1 MAKPQTRSETALQ
14 SAVMRFGDDAF
25 RICYMHTKSGKETLT
40 LLSDVFMQYFL
51 DTQTFKSEG
60 EERLWVLRTA
70 HKTCMDYYAQ
80 KIRKKLTDE
89 QIAQRSKDM
98 PFETPKE
105 LCDILRLH
113 YTLLTAVAL
122 HYGAGDNTRF
132 IGRVTGKSASAVQ
145 NQLEKVKKA
154 ANMSEDDLREWVETL
169 ETPDDLL
176 HRVYYS
182 VLNESKDP
190 HFTANSRAKR
200 LKRNI
205 DRAMPFAAV
214 GVIVICL
221 LCVVAVRAGWFGT
234 KYVRTPDVVLESD
247 TPVSSAAESEVSHV
261 TLTPEPTASE
271 DTREAVNMSLSIFVP
286 SDSGLDQYSYKSLPA
301 DGAVLVQKMAEK
313 GAFPEDVT
321 LDALDYIKDGEVV
334 STMKSGEMLEVRLQF
349 SGALQEYLDSAS
361 STSSLEA
368 IAKTFRAFYEA
379 AGMTLSNLEVYS
391 DGKPVTVGDMQ
402 INCTSLMYGELP
414 VSAVLDG
421 DTNGGLILMK
431 ILVIDGQGGKM
442 GAALTDQIK
451 KNMPDAEVVAVGTN
465 SLATSAMLR
474 AGADAAATGENPVV
488 VNCTWA
494 DVIVGPIGIIL
505 ANALWGEITPKMAA
519 AVSECVAKKILIP
532 VNRCSVSVVGVQDK
546 TLSEYVRDAIAM
558 LKNMQ

>member
-1 MAKPQTRSETALQ
+1 MAKPQTRSENALQ

-51 DTQTFKSEG
+51 DTQTFKSES
-60 EERLWVLRTA
+60 EERLWVLRTT

-132 IGRVTGKSASAVQ
+132 IGHVTGKSASAVQ
-145 NQLEKVKKA
+145 NQLEKAKKA

-200 LKRNI
+200 LKRNV

-234 KYVRTPDVVLESD
+234 KYVRT
-247 TPVSSAAESEVSHV
+247 
-261 TLTPEPTASE
+261 
-271 DTREAVNMSLSIFVP
+271 LSIFVP

-301 DGAVLVQKMAEK
+301 DGAALVQKMAEK

-379 AGMTLSNLEVYS
+379 AGMTLSKLEVYS

-421 DTNGGLILMK
+421 DTNEPTEG
-431 ILVIDGQGGKM
+431 
-442 GAALTDQIK
+442 
-451 KNMPDAEVVAVGTN
+451 
-465 SLATSAMLR
+465 
-474 AGADAAATGENPVV
+474 
-488 VNCTWA
+488 
-494 DVIVGPIGIIL
+494 
-505 ANALWGEITPKMAA
+505 
-519 AVSECVAKKILIP
+519 
-532 VNRCSVSVVGVQDK
+532 
-546 TLSEYVRDAIAM
+546 
-558 LKNMQ
+558 

>member
-1 MAKPQTRSETALQ
+1 MQMAKPQTRSETALQ

-60 EERLWVLRTA
+60 EERLWVLRTT

-145 NQLEKVKKA
+145 NQLEKAKKA

-200 LKRNI
+200 LKRNV

-221 LCVVAVRAGWFGT
+221 LCVVAVRAGV
-234 KYVRTPDVVLESD
+234 VRHEIRAHAGRDF
-247 TPVSSAAESEVSHV
+247 
-261 TLTPEPTASE
+261 
-271 DTREAVNMSLSIFVP
+271 RERHA
-286 SDSGLDQYSYKSLPA
+286 GL
-301 DGAVLVQKMAEK
+301 
-313 GAFPEDVT
+313 
-321 LDALDYIKDGEVV
+321 
-334 STMKSGEMLEVRLQF
+334 
-349 SGALQEYLDSAS
+349 
-361 STSSLEA
+361 
-368 IAKTFRAFYEA
+368 
-379 AGMTLSNLEVYS
+379 
-391 DGKPVTVGDMQ
+391 
-402 INCTSLMYGELP
+402 
-414 VSAVLDG
+414 
-421 DTNGGLILMK
+421 
-431 ILVIDGQGGKM
+431 
-442 GAALTDQIK
+442 
-451 KNMPDAEVVAVGTN
+451 
-465 SLATSAMLR
+465 
-474 AGADAAATGENPVV
+474 
-488 VNCTWA
+488 
-494 DVIVGPIGIIL
+494 
-505 ANALWGEITPKMAA
+505 
-519 AVSECVAKKILIP
+519 
-532 VNRCSVSVVGVQDK
+532 
-546 TLSEYVRDAIAM
+546 
-558 LKNMQ
+558 

>member
-1 MAKPQTRSETALQ
+1 M
-14 SAVMRFGDDAF
+14 
-25 RICYMHTKSGKETLT
+25 
-40 LLSDVFMQYFL
+40 
-51 DTQTFKSEG
+51 
-60 EERLWVLRTA
+60 
-70 HKTCMDYYAQ
+70 
-80 KIRKKLTDE
+80 
-89 QIAQRSKDM
+89 
-98 PFETPKE
+98 
-105 LCDILRLH
+105 
-113 YTLLTAVAL
+113 
-122 HYGAGDNTRF
+122 
-132 IGRVTGKSASAVQ
+132 GR
-145 NQLEKVKKA
+145 N
-154 ANMSEDDLREWVETL
+154 L

-200 LKRNI
+200 LKRNV

-234 KYVRTPDVVLESD
+234 KYVRTPDVILESD
-247 TPVSSAAESEVSHV
+247 TPISSAAESEVSHV

-334 STMKSGEMLEVRLQF
+334 STMKSGEMPEVRLQF

-379 AGMTLSNLEVYS
+379 AGMTLSNLEVF
-391 DGKPVTVGDMQ
+391 DG
-402 INCTSLMYGELP
+402 SLPWAICRLDCIAD
-414 VSAVLDG
+414 VRRTCSLALLDG
-421 DTNGGLILMK
+421 VINKRTYGGLILMK

-546 TLSEYVRDAIAM
+546 TLSEYVRDAVAM

>member
-1 MAKPQTRSETALQ
+1 MAKPQTRSEDALQ
-14 SAVMRFGDDAF
+14 NAVLRFGDDAF
-25 RICYMHTKSGKETLT
+25 RICYMHTKSDKETLD

-51 DTQTFKSEG
+51 HTQNFESEND
-60 EERLWVLRTA
+60 ERLWVLRST

-80 KIRKKLTDE
+80 KIRKKPTDE

-113 YTLLTAVAL
+113 YTLLTAAAL
-122 HYGAGDNTRF
+122 YYGAGDNARF

-145 NQLEKVKKA
+145 KQLEKAKKA
-154 ANMSEDDLREWVETL
+154 VNMSEDDLREWIETM

-176 HRVYYS
+176 HRVYYA

-190 HFTANSRAKR
+190 HFSANSRAKK
-200 LKRNI
+200 LKRNL
-205 DRAMPFAAV
+205 DRAMPFTAAGIIAV
-214 GVIVICL
+214 CL

-234 KYVRTPDVVLESD
+234 KYVRTPDVILESD
-247 TPVSSAAESEVSHV
+247 TPVSSSTGGESSAESEVSHV
-261 TLTPEPTASE
+261 TLTPEPESSE
-271 DTREAVNMSLSIFVP
+271 DTREAVNMSLSIYVP

-334 STMKSGEMLEVRLQF
+334 SSIKSGEMLDVRLQF
-349 SGALQEYLDSAS
+349 SGALQDYLDKAS

-368 IAKTFRAFYEA
+368 IAKTFRAFYET
-379 AGMTLSNLEVYS
+379 AGMTLSKLEVYS
-391 DGKPVTVGDMQ
+391 DGKPVTVSDMQ

-421 DTNGGLILMK
+421 DTNEPTEG
-431 ILVIDGQGGKM
+431 
-442 GAALTDQIK
+442 
-451 KNMPDAEVVAVGTN
+451 
-465 SLATSAMLR
+465 
-474 AGADAAATGENPVV
+474 
-488 VNCTWA
+488 
-494 DVIVGPIGIIL
+494 
-505 ANALWGEITPKMAA
+505 
-519 AVSECVAKKILIP
+519 
-532 VNRCSVSVVGVQDK
+532 
-546 TLSEYVRDAIAM
+546 
-558 LKNMQ
+558 

>member
-1 MAKPQTRSETALQ
+1 M
-14 SAVMRFGDDAF
+14 
-25 RICYMHTKSGKETLT
+25 
-40 LLSDVFMQYFL
+40 
-51 DTQTFKSEG
+51 
-60 EERLWVLRTA
+60 
-70 HKTCMDYYAQ
+70 
-80 KIRKKLTDE
+80 
-89 QIAQRSKDM
+89 
-98 PFETPKE
+98 
-105 LCDILRLH
+105 
-113 YTLLTAVAL
+113 
-122 HYGAGDNTRF
+122 
-132 IGRVTGKSASAVQ
+132 
-145 NQLEKVKKA
+145 
-154 ANMSEDDLREWVETL
+154 
-169 ETPDDLL
+169 
-176 HRVYYS
+176 
-182 VLNESKDP
+182 NESKDP

-200 LKRNI
+200 LKRNV

-234 KYVRTPDVVLESD
+234 KYVRTPDVILESD
-247 TPVSSAAESEVSHV
+247 TPVSSAAESEVSHA

-321 LDALDYIKDGEVV
+321 LDALDYVKDGEVV

-379 AGMTLSNLEVYS
+379 AGMTLSKLEVYS

-421 DTNGGLILMK
+421 DTTEPTEG
-431 ILVIDGQGGKM
+431 
-442 GAALTDQIK
+442 
-451 KNMPDAEVVAVGTN
+451 
-465 SLATSAMLR
+465 
-474 AGADAAATGENPVV
+474 
-488 VNCTWA
+488 
-494 DVIVGPIGIIL
+494 
-505 ANALWGEITPKMAA
+505 
-519 AVSECVAKKILIP
+519 
-532 VNRCSVSVVGVQDK
+532 
-546 TLSEYVRDAIAM
+546 
-558 LKNMQ
+558 

>member
-122 HYGAGDNTRF
+122 HYGAGDNTRI

-145 NQLEKVKKA
+145 NQLEKAKKA

-200 LKRNI
+200 LKRNV
-205 DRAMPFAAV
+205 DRAMPSAAV

-234 KYVRTPDVVLESD
+234 KYVRTPDVILESD

-321 LDALDYIKDGEVV
+321 LDALDYVKDGEVV

-379 AGMTLSNLEVYS
+379 AGMTLSKLEVYS

-421 DTNGGLILMK
+421 DTNEPTEG
-431 ILVIDGQGGKM
+431 
-442 GAALTDQIK
+442 
-451 KNMPDAEVVAVGTN
+451 
-465 SLATSAMLR
+465 
-474 AGADAAATGENPVV
+474 
-488 VNCTWA
+488 
-494 DVIVGPIGIIL
+494 
-505 ANALWGEITPKMAA
+505 
-519 AVSECVAKKILIP
+519 
-532 VNRCSVSVVGVQDK
+532 
-546 TLSEYVRDAIAM
+546 
-558 LKNMQ
+558 

>member
-51 DTQTFKSEG
+51 DTQTFKSES
-60 EERLWVLRTA
+60 EERLWVLRTT

-145 NQLEKVKKA
+145 NQLEKAKKA

-200 LKRNI
+200 LKRNV

-234 KYVRTPDVVLESD
+234 KYVRTPDVILESD
-247 TPVSSAAESEVSHV
+247 TPVSSAAESEVSHVTLTPEPTASEDTPVSSAAKSEVSHV

-379 AGMTLSNLEVYS
+379 AGMTLSKLEVYS

-421 DTNGGLILMK
+421 DTNEPTEG
-431 ILVIDGQGGKM
+431 
-442 GAALTDQIK
+442 
-451 KNMPDAEVVAVGTN
+451 
-465 SLATSAMLR
+465 
-474 AGADAAATGENPVV
+474 
-488 VNCTWA
+488 
-494 DVIVGPIGIIL
+494 
-505 ANALWGEITPKMAA
+505 
-519 AVSECVAKKILIP
+519 
-532 VNRCSVSVVGVQDK
+532 
-546 TLSEYVRDAIAM
+546 
-558 LKNMQ
+558 